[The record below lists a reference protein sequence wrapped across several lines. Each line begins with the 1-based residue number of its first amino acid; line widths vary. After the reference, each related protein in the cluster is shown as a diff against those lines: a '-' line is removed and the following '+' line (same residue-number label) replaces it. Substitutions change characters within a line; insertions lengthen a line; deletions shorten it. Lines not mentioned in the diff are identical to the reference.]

1 MIKKLAILCLMMIVP
16 ILSFSQDTLK
26 ITSSQLRT
34 ANVIFSEHAKF
45 SKQVPLLEK
54 QIVNLNNINNSWIK
68 TDSIR
73 KSQISQYS
81 LTIEDQ
87 NKSIEDLKKSI
98 NIKKKVITY
107 GAVATVVTVVLCLV
121 LKK

>member
-1 MIKKLAILCLMMIVP
+1 MIVP

-34 ANVIFSEHAKF
+34 TNIIFSEHAKF
-45 SKQVPLLEK
+45 SKQIPLLEK
-54 QIVNLNNINNSWIK
+54 QIINLNNINSSWIK

-81 LTIEDQ
+81 LIIEDQ

-98 NIKKKVITY
+98 NTKKQVITY
-107 GAVATVVTVVLCLV
+107 GTIASIITIVLCLA
-121 LKK
+121 LK

>member
-1 MIKKLAILCLMMIVP
+1 MMKKLMILCLMMTVP

-34 ANVIFSEHAKF
+34 ANIIFSEHAKF
-45 SKQVPLLEK
+45 QKQIPLLEK
-54 QIVNLNNINNSWIK
+54 QIANLNTINNSWVK

-81 LTIEDQ
+81 LIVEDQ
-87 NKSIEDLKKSI
+87 NKSIEGLKKSI

-107 GAVATVVTVVLCLV
+107 GAVATAVTIVLCLV
-121 LKK
+121 LK

>member
-1 MIKKLAILCLMMIVP
+1 MKKLMILCLMMTVP

-34 ANVIFSEHAKF
+34 ANIIFSEHAKF
-45 SKQVPLLEK
+45 QKQIPLLEK
-54 QIVNLNNINNSWIK
+54 QIVNLNTINNSWVK

-81 LTIEDQ
+81 LIVEDQ
-87 NKSIEDLKKSI
+87 NKSIEGLKKSI

-107 GAVATVVTVVLCLV
+107 GAVATAVTIVLCLV
-121 LKK
+121 LK

>member
-1 MIKKLAILCLMMIVP
+1 MMKKLMILCLMMTVP

-34 ANVIFSEHAKF
+34 ANIIFSEHAKF
-45 SKQVPLLEK
+45 QKQIPLLEK
-54 QIVNLNNINNSWIK
+54 QIVNLNTINNSWVK

-81 LTIEDQ
+81 LIVEDQ
-87 NKSIEDLKKSI
+87 NKSIEGLKKSI

-107 GAVATVVTVVLCLV
+107 GAVATAVTIVLCLV
-121 LKK
+121 LK

>member
-1 MIKKLAILCLMMIVP
+1 MMTVP

-34 ANVIFSEHAKF
+34 ANIIFSEHAKF
-45 SKQVPLLEK
+45 SKQIPLLEK
-54 QIVNLNNINNSWIK
+54 QVSNLNTINNSWIK

-73 KSQISQYS
+73 RKQISQYN
-81 LTIEDQ
+81 LIVEDQ
-87 NKSIEDLKKSI
+87 NKSIKDLKKSI

-107 GAVATVVTVVLCLV
+107 GTVATVVTVVLCLV

>member
-1 MIKKLAILCLMMIVP
+1 MKKLMILCLMMTVP

-34 ANVIFSEHAKF
+34 ANIIFSEHAKF
-45 SKQVPLLEK
+45 SKQIPLLEK
-54 QIVNLNNINNSWIK
+54 QVSNLNTINNSWIK

-73 KSQISQYS
+73 RRQISQYN
-81 LTIEDQ
+81 LIVEDQ
-87 NKSIEDLKKSI
+87 NKSIEGLKKSI

-107 GAVATVVTVVLCLV
+107 GTAAAVVAVVLCLV